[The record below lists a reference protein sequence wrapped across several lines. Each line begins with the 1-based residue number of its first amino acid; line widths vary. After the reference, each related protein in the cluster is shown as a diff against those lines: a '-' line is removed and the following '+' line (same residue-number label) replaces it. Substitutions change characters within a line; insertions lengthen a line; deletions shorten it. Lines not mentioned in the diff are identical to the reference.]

1 MIYDTLKN
9 LTVYSGI
16 APEAVA
22 LLAEKLPQLNS
33 DTPNGKIVLI
43 EDKLFILIQRYNTR
57 SFEESKVET
66 HSNFADLQMLLDGSE
81 KIGYADTAALPCLA
95 EYNAEADYALF
106 GAEKPQVT
114 FVDLKPGCFAIF
126 FPEEG
131 HMPGCGDGSEVTK
144 AVIKIHKSLLK

>member
-1 MIYDTLKN
+1 MIFDTLKN
-9 LTVYSGI
+9 LPAYRNL
-16 APEAVA
+16 APQAVELLLEA
-22 LLAEKLPQLNS
+22 LPGFS
-33 DTPNGKIVLI
+33 ADSPNGKTVLI

-81 KIGYADTAALPCLA
+81 NIGYADTAALPCLA

-106 GAEKPQVT
+106 GAEKTQVT